1 MTELHICVVVGEESG
16 DAMGAAIVNAL
27 RDRLGTDVGL
37 HISGTGGD
45 ALQAAGLRSIFP
57 LADIA
62 VMGISAVIAR
72 LPLILRRIADATR
85 HVVET
90 KPDLLLVIDSPD
102 FTHRVAKRVRQAE
115 PAIPIVK
122 VVSPSVWAWRP
133 GRAKA
138 MAAYVDRLLAILP
151 FEPAVHERLGGPPTT
166 YIGHPLI
173 ERLNELRPP
182 GGDNTEILPA
192 APVLLLPGSR
202 AGEIARHM
210 SLFGEVVEKVEAR
223 HPGVEFVLPAVPRVR
238 GAIEDALREWSRPV
252 RVVEPGKKYEAM
264 RTARAALA
272 VSGTVTL
279 ELALAR
285 LPMVVAYRLDPIV
298 ARLRWLGS
306 VPSIVLPNLVIGRNA
321 FPEFVHEDATVD
333 ALTDALLPLL
343 DSGPVRDA
351 QLVAADEVVAA
362 MVGDGVAPSDIA
374 ARAILD
380 LLSERGAIAPKLGDS
395 RAS

>member
-1 MTELHICVVVGEESG
+1 MTELHVCIIVGEESG
-16 DAMGAAIVNAL
+16 DAMGAAIVRAL
-27 RDRLGTDVGL
+27 RARFGSDIHLR
-37 HISGTGGD
+37 ISGTGGD
-45 ALQAAGLRSIFP
+45 ALDAEGLQSIFP
-57 LADIA
+57 LSDIA
-62 VMGISAVIAR
+62 VMGISAVIGR
-72 LPLILRRIADATR
+72 LSLILRRIADAAR
-85 HVVET
+85 HVTEA

-102 FTHRVAKRVRQAE
+102 FTHRVAKRVRRAE
-115 PAIPIVK
+115 PTIPIIK
-122 VVSPSVWAWRP
+122 IVSPSVWAWRP

-173 ERLNELRPP
+173 ECLDELRPP
-182 GGDNTEILPA
+182 HSGAAEI
-192 APVLLLPGSR
+192 APDAPILILPGSR
-202 AGEIARHM
+202 GGEIERHM
-210 SLFGEVVEKVEAR
+210 SLFGEVADR
-223 HPGVEFVLPAVPRVR
+223 IAAHHPGLEFVLPAVPRVR
-238 GAIEDALREWSRPV
+238 GAVEEALRGWSQAV
-252 RVVEPGKKYEAM
+252 RMVEPADKYEAM

-285 LPMVVAYRLDPIV
+285 LPMVVAYKLDPIV

-333 ALTDALLPLL
+333 ALSEALLPLL
-343 DSGPVRDA
+343 ERGPARDA

-362 MVGDGVAPSDIA
+362 MVGDGTAPSDIA
-374 ARAILD
+374 ASAIID
-380 LLSERGAIAPKLGDS
+380 LLGERGAIARK
-395 RAS
+395 